1 MLIPVPLLPR
11 WLRYTAVGVVGAIIF
26 YGSLVTVPETAID
39 DINPSLVQLSHW
51 RHLLAYLALAGTLA
65 YATDHW
71 DLPRW
76 QHAVLVIALASGY
89 GILMET
95 GQAFLPHRTPF
106 LLTDVIVNT
115 IGASGVLIW
124 FAVRPSLDCRPVS
137 SGLSISTTDADK

>member
-1 MLIPVPLLPR
+1 MPIPVPLLPR
-11 WLRYTAVGVVGAIIF
+11 WLRYTAVGIVTAVIF
-26 YGSLVTVPETAID
+26 YGSLVTVPETAVD
-39 DINPSLVQLSHW
+39 DINPSLIQPSHW

-71 DLPRW
+71 SLPRW

-106 LLTDVIVNT
+106 LFTDVIVNT
-115 IGASGVLIW
+115 VGASGVLAW
-124 FAVRPSLDCRPVS
+124 FALRPHLDCRPLS
-137 SGLSISTTDADK
+137 SIFTTNTNPDQ